1 MIPCAAMASQP
12 TAGTS
17 SPRNQASPA
26 YRRPGLAV
34 RLIALGLSV
43 LVALLL
49 LEGAVRL
56 RQWIRYGTSKAEVV
70 ELVTD
75 PATGLR
81 IARPHLDNGR
91 IRTDSRGFRNP
102 EIVMPKPPDRVRLA
116 FLGGSTTFCAEVS
129 SNDVT
134 WPALVVRK
142 LAARYPDVAFDF
154 VNGGEPGYGTESS
167 LKNLRLRVAPLQPD
181 FVLYYEAT
189 NDLSTDTRELARRRG
204 LFHGDADKPS
214 PLARFS
220 SAYALVEKTLRYRS
234 RAAGSASGPRL
245 VYDADSLAR
254 GFEARLVELIRTAH
268 RTAPLCALAT
278 FSHKVRRDQPPDV
291 QRKACESSLY
301 YAPYMSVPGLLDGWD
316 AYNRA
321 IASAARETGA
331 LLIGG
336 EDAIPG
342 DDAHF
347 ADSVHFK
354 DAGSVLMAD
363 RIANA
368 LIASPEFNRLVAV
381 HRAGGKPPSS

>member
-1 MIPCAAMASQP
+1 MIPCRAMASQP
-12 TAGTS
+12 TPPAS
-17 SPRNQASPA
+17 SQEPAPA
-26 YRRPGLAV
+26 YRRRPGLAV

-49 LEGAVRL
+49 LEGAVRV
-56 RQWIRYGTSKAEVV
+56 RQWLRYGTSKAEAV

-81 IARPHLDNGR
+81 IAKPNMDNGHV
-91 IRTDSRGFRNP
+91 RTDSRGFRNP
-102 EIVMPKPPDRVRLA
+102 ELAMPKPSNRVRLA

-129 SNDVT
+129 SNDAT

-142 LAARYPDVAFDF
+142 IAARYPDVAFDF
-154 VNGGEPGYGTESS
+154 VNGGQPGYGTESS
-167 LKNLRLRVAPLQPD
+167 LKSLRLRIAPLQPD

-189 NDLSTDTRELARRRG
+189 NDLSTDTRELARARG

-214 PLARFS
+214 PLARVS

-234 RAAGSASGPRL
+234 RSSGDASRPRL

-254 GFEARLVELIRTAH
+254 GFETRLVELIRTA
-268 RTAPLCALAT
+268 RQTAPVCAIAT
-278 FSHKVRRDQPPDV
+278 FSHRVRRDQPPEV
-291 QRKACESSLY
+291 QRQACESSLY

-321 IASAARETGA
+321 IAAAARETGA
-331 LLIGG
+331 ILIGG

-342 DDAHF
+342 DGEHF
-347 ADSVHFK
+347 ADSVHFR
-354 DAGSVLMAD
+354 DAGSALMAD
-363 RIANA
+363 RVANA
-368 LIASPEFNRLVAV
+368 LIASPEFNRLVGT
-381 HRAGGKPPSS
+381 HRAGGKAPPS